1 MAFFAAVRVRVL
13 VAGLAL
19 LLVVLAAGGWGAR
32 QVLGRRAAPAVALP
46 PGLASR
52 HTVVVDPGHGG
63 PDPGAVGA
71 AGTLEKDVVLAVAQ
85 ELARYLTQAGIRTL
99 LTRTEDRRLAEEA
112 GSLKHRQVEDLNR
125 RARLA
130 QEAGATLLVSIHAN
144 AFPSPRWS
152 GAQTF
157 YQEGEA
163 ESRRLAEAIQAQLVR
178 RLPPNRRQ
186 ARPADY
192 RLLREAEMP
201 AVIVEVGFLSNP
213 EEERKLR
220 DRAYQGRVAEAI
232 FHGIMDYLSAFAGR

>member
-1 MAFFAAVRVRVL
+1 MAFFAAVRMRVL
-13 VAGLAL
+13 VLVVVL
-19 LLVVLAAGGWGAR
+19 LLGVVAAGGWGTR
-32 QVLGRRAAPAVALP
+32 QILGRRVVPTAVLP
-46 PGLASR
+46 PGVAAR

-63 PDPGAVGA
+63 PDPGAVGG
-71 AGTLEKDVVLAVAQ
+71 AGTLEKDVVLAVGQ
-85 ELARYLTQAGIRTL
+85 ELARYLSQAGIRTV
-99 LTRTEDRRLAEEA
+99 LTRNEDRRLADEA
-112 GSLKHRQVEDLNR
+112 GSLKNRQVEDLNR
-125 RARLA
+125 RAQVAREVA
-130 QEAGATLLVSIHAN
+130 ATLLVSIHAN

-163 ESRRLAEAIQAQLVR
+163 ESQRLAEAIQAQLVR

-192 RLLREAEMP
+192 RILRESEMP

-213 EEERKLR
+213 EEEAKLR

-232 FHGIMDYLSAFAGR
+232 FHGIMDYLSASAGR